1 MRKSSTLAMA
11 TVLLLAIS
19 GVALGEEAAGATQVD
34 CNPVFKAKA
43 AADKSLSSKQL
54 AADLNMPLEQVNICL
69 RRMRHSGP
77 RVTPPAGH

>member
-1 MRKSSTLAMA
+1 MKKSRTLAIA

-19 GVALGEEAAGATQVD
+19 GVALGEEAAGATQID

-43 AADKSLSSKQL
+43 EAGKKLSSKQL
-54 AADLNMPLEQVNICL
+54 AKDLNMPLDQVNTCL

-77 RVTPPAGH
+77 RATPPAAQ